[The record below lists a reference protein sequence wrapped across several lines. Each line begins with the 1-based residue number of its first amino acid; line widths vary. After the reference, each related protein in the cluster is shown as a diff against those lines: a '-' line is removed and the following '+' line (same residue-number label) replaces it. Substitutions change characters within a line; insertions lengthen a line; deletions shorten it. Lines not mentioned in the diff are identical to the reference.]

1 MSNLRTLLRA
11 TAIVAGSSTALLLGG
26 LVGTAHADPGPSLP
40 TPNIGDQLVTTVANA
55 PQILQNLAGAL
66 GGQPATPPPLASA
79 AIKMPPSAA
88 VPGATSA
95 IPGASSVIPG
105 ASSVIPGAS
114 SVIPG
119 AVAPAATSATPGL
132 GLPGLTPTVPAP
144 AAPTAGLPG
153 LPGLSPTVP
162 AAAAPVTGPAGLL
175 PQAQLNL
182 PQLPFLG
189 VPLPQQISL
198 PGDLTSLA
206 TGGVASPPAAA
217 SVPAVAPVTTP
228 NPLLF
233 PVSGLP

>member
-26 LVGTAHADPGPSLP
+26 LVGTAHADPAPSLP

-88 VPGATSA
+88 VPGAASA
-95 IPGASSVIPG
+95 IPG

-132 GLPGLTPTVPAP
+132 GLPGLTPSVPAP

-153 LPGLSPTVP
+153 LPGLTPTVP